1 MLRDKWGGVRWL
13 SFSELLKHEA
23 SELKCWHLN
32 FKWEEMLVNT
42 GLFSAVGQLPQISM
56 FSFFSFYY
64 WVNYNA
70 ECQSSSLLNFHLDGT
85 LPNVSSIFFSV
96 PPHWAG
102 AENSTEMPIFFFN
115 YLQYD
120 ARFVMCHLIS
130 FIGIYCPPAVR
141 INAHFQTVSCQAAF
155 LDLLCIYTSSTLF
168 PSHHYL

>member
-85 LPNVSSIFFSV
+85 LPNVSSTFFCTSTLGWSRKFYRNAHFFFQLSAVWCQICYV
-96 PPHWAG
+96 PPHFIYW
-102 AENSTEMPIFFFN
+102 
-115 YLQYD
+115 YL
-120 ARFVMCHLIS
+120 LS
-130 FIGIYCPPAVR
+130 S
-141 INAHFQTVSCQAAF
+141 SCQDQCSF
-155 LDLLCIYTSSTLF
+155 SNC
-168 PSHHYL
+168 

>member
-85 LPNVSSIFFSV
+85 LPNVSSTFFCTSTLGWSRKFYRNALFFFQLSAVWCQICYV
-96 PPHWAG
+96 PPHFIYW
-102 AENSTEMPIFFFN
+102 
-115 YLQYD
+115 YL
-120 ARFVMCHLIS
+120 LS
-130 FIGIYCPPAVR
+130 S
-141 INAHFQTVSCQAAF
+141 SCQDQCSF
-155 LDLLCIYTSSTLF
+155 SNC
-168 PSHHYL
+168 

>member
-56 FSFFSFYY
+56 FSFFSFYC

-85 LPNVSSIFFSV
+85 LPNVSSIFFLYLHTGLEQKILQKC
-96 PPHWAG
+96 P
-102 AENSTEMPIFFFN
+102 FFFSIICS
-115 YLQYD
+115 
-120 ARFVMCHLIS
+120 MM
-130 FIGIYCPPAVR
+130 P
-141 INAHFQTVSCQAAF
+141 
-155 LDLLCIYTSSTLF
+155 DLLCATSFHLLVFTVLQLSGSMLIF
-168 PSHHYL
+168 KLLAAKQHF

>member
-85 LPNVSSIFFSV
+85 LPNVSSIFFLYLHTGLEQKILQKCPFFFFQLSAVWCQICYV
-96 PPHWAG
+96 PPHFIYW
-102 AENSTEMPIFFFN
+102 
-115 YLQYD
+115 YL
-120 ARFVMCHLIS
+120 LS
-130 FIGIYCPPAVR
+130 S
-141 INAHFQTVSCQAAF
+141 SCQDQCSF
-155 LDLLCIYTSSTLF
+155 SNC
-168 PSHHYL
+168 

>member
-1 MLRDKWGGVRWL
+1 MLQDKRGGVGWL

-85 LPNVSSIFFSV
+85 LPNVSSTFFCT
-96 PPHWAG
+96 
-102 AENSTEMPIFFFN
+102 STLGWSRKFYRNAHFFFN

-130 FIGIYCPPAVR
+130 FIGIYCSPAVR

>member
-1 MLRDKWGGVRWL
+1 MLRDKRGGVGWL

-85 LPNVSSIFFSV
+85 LPNVSSTFFCTSTLGWSRKFYRNALFFFQLSAVWCQICYV
-96 PPHWAG
+96 PPHFIYW
-102 AENSTEMPIFFFN
+102 
-115 YLQYD
+115 YLL
-120 ARFVMCHLIS
+120 FS
-130 FIGIYCPPAVR
+130 
-141 INAHFQTVSCQAAF
+141 SCQDQCSF
-155 LDLLCIYTSSTLF
+155 SNC
-168 PSHHYL
+168 